1 MAEIKMHDNTDIGT
15 QSIDTQKPVQPE
27 SNMTASEARNFWD
40 SVFKGDNVK
49 VPEIVDE
56 KQQEYKDDNGKVYR
70 QGDTLLPN
78 NTFEINGYTYTTDD
92 QGRVIS
98 VEGTLK
104 QGDPSAQRDMD
115 GMPAVGKGDQQEGDH
130 RGHLIG
136 HRFDGSGGIENLVP
150 MDGKL
155 NQGDYKKLE
164 NTLAKALENGSEVTV
179 KVEPVYE
186 GDSNRPS
193 AIKVT
198 YTIDGEKETV
208 VFKNESGDKQ

>member
-1 MAEIKMHDNTDIGT
+1 MAEIKMHENTDIRT
-15 QSIDTQKPVQPE
+15 QPFDTQKPIQPE
-27 SNMTASEARNFWD
+27 SSMTVNEARSFWD
-40 SVFKGDNVK
+40 DTFKGKDINP
-49 VPEIVDE
+49 PEIVYE
-56 KQQEYKDDNGKVYR
+56 KQEYKDDNGKVYR
-70 QGDTLLPN
+70 QRDSLLPN

-98 VEGTLK
+98 AEGTLK
-104 QGDPSAQRDMD
+104 QGDPSSQRDMD
-115 GMPAVGKGDQQEGDH
+115 GMSAVGKGDQHEGDH

-150 MDGKL
+150 MDAKL

-179 KVEPVYE
+179 KVEPIYE

-208 VFKNESGDKQ
+208 VFKNESGDK